1 MQKPQTGHLVPI
13 RQGRIA
19 LVVSYNGKEMEL
31 EATPDQIRMMMM
43 HREKGSDWAEVQPD
57 PYGHTK
63 VWLDEA
69 FK

>member
-13 RQGRIA
+13 RQGYIA
-19 LVVSYNGKEMEL
+19 LVVSYNGKEIEL

-43 HREKGSDWAEVQPD
+43 HREKSSDWAEVQPD
-57 PYGHTK
+57 PFGNTK
-63 VWLDEA
+63 KWLDEA